1 MASFASEGNGLFVDE
16 DWQGALRAYTKAI
29 DADPANADLYGRRA
43 ATLLKLGR
51 AADALVDAEKG
62 LELAPDNALLNL
74 RAGICA
80 FQLDS
85 FRSSKQFLTKAQALG
100 AKDADV
106 WLRKCSAELADDE
119 GAADARPDEKQPSSS
134 PPPPPTDEREERPPE
149 ASPITLAQKAR
160 DSFYDKPDVA
170 TYVILAKDL
179 KPEDVSVDLKE
190 DAAEVKITFADG
202 SKMHKLIHLFA
213 TIVPGQS
220 KFELNRYKLQLIMK
234 KATPGSWPRVQ
245 HDVNSDSNLIA
256 LYPTSSK
263 KKQDWGSIER
273 QVIEEEEKETPDGD
287 AALNK
292 LFQQIYRNASDETK
306 RAMIKSYQ
314 TSGGTVLSTNWEEV
328 KDKDYEEKIEAPTG
342 MEVHRW
348 TE

>member
-1 MASFASEGNGLFVDE
+1 MPRLA
-16 DWQGALRAYTKAI
+16 
-29 DADPANADLYGRRA
+29 ANVRLI
-43 ATLLKLGR
+43 
-51 AADALVDAEKG
+51 
-62 LELAPDNALLNL
+62 
-74 RAGICA
+74 AGTGSICA

-190 DAAEVKITFADG
+190 DAVISRG
-202 SKMHKLIHLFA
+202 
-213 TIVPGQS
+213 PC
-220 KFELNRYKLQLIMK
+220 
-234 KATPGSWPRVQ
+234 
-245 HDVNSDSNLIA
+245 
-256 LYPTSSK
+256 LYSR
-263 KKQDWGSIER
+263 G
-273 QVIEEEEKETPDGD
+273 
-287 AALNK
+287 
-292 LFQQIYRNASDETK
+292 
-306 RAMIKSYQ
+306 
-314 TSGGTVLSTNWEEV
+314 
-328 KDKDYEEKIEAPTG
+328 
-342 MEVHRW
+342 
-348 TE
+348 